1 MSYST
6 PESPDSPPSSACI
19 RRYEGI
25 YQQME
30 QDQADMVEQAARLK
44 MQGEEHREAVALNR
58 NNFLAN
64 WIDGHI
70 QGLKR
75 ACQMVI
81 MTFNSDNK
89 DYFNQWNSK
98 KLMSEEEFNKV
109 TFPLC
114 SPLCFSSS
122 GANHKLVK
130 GSGVGQRGG
139 LAGFLLL
146 FPWEHK
152 GLSL

>member
-44 MQGEEHREAVALNR
+44 VQGEEHREAVALNR

-64 WIDGHI
+64 WIDGRVD
-70 QGLKR
+70 GSKR

-81 MTFNSDNK
+81 MSFNSDDK
-89 DYFNQWNSK
+89 DYFNMWNRK

-130 GSGVGQRGG
+130 GSGVGAVGWTGRIPLG
-139 LAGFLLL
+139 